1 MKTKGSMIWAK
12 VNKHMQNWLWVSNNY
27 IVIINVEYIVLWN
40 PQISRDPFFQI
51 LIIYASIIFQF
62 YKETFFKIDNEVWI
76 MCHILCGPKIC
87 GLQYQGKPLILIPT
101 KCDDLFI
108 ILNILFDEC
117 FKHRKLDPKCWTM
130 RVKKCRETRATSTLG
145 PPAISQGSGSC
156 LSKSVR

>member
-40 PQISRDPFFQI
+40 PQIWRDPFSQI

-117 FKHRKLDPKCWTM
+117 FNIENWTQN
-130 RVKKCRETRATSTLG
+130 AG
-145 PPAISQGSGSC
+145 PWG
-156 LSKSVR
+156 